1 MRIRAVCLPVAVVV
15 LLLSSSPFLRAQI
28 NRGVIEGTVTDPQGA
43 VVPDVGVTVTNV
55 DTAVTVPTKSNASG
69 YYRALDLV
77 PGKYKVHFEISGF
90 SSLDLTEIDV
100 PAGKVTKVDA
110 QLKIGETRQ
119 LVEVTAEIP
128 LVETGASNF
137 STSLDTRTVTEV
149 PLPGRDLTQL
159 TFLIPGVV
167 NVGGPPGSNFGFNSE
182 YGTFPDPTNAL
193 GSNLAVNGGQ
203 GGANAWYLDGNLNLS
218 SFAENLAVNPS
229 PDATQEF
236 QAITDAFAAEYS
248 RTGGAVFNVVLKSG
262 TNAFHGNVYEF
273 LRNDY
278 TNARNPFTS
287 IDEQG
292 NLIKDRQLRYNNFG
306 GTFGGPIIKNKTFF
320 FFSGDMT
327 RLHLSGNKVFTVPT
341 ARMRQGDF
349 GEDADVLSH
358 GIWDPYTTVGPDANG
373 LFQRQLFKNANGSL
387 ATSIPNNR
395 LDPTAMYFMNSF
407 PSPNYNDPLSGC
419 PMGKDG
425 YLICDNY
432 LGTVASS
439 QSPYNFSIKVDHQL
453 SEKSKL
459 FVEWLY
465 NPGQYRNYRVPWTGA
480 TFPQDEVGY
489 GSSYPVD
496 FKNQIIAIGNTYALS
511 PRLINEF
518 RVSFSRQY
526 LSTNPEAPYPDE
538 ITDQSNV
545 QQRLQANR
553 IPSDPF
559 FPVPHWGITGPGGS
573 NIRFGPQTWVNMR
586 TAAEAYTILDNVT
599 KIMGKHTLKTG
610 FIYRLEHTAYES
622 GFPTG
627 FGFGGELVQ
636 DPNTGLGAS
645 GLAQFMLGAVA
656 TGGRGSY
663 TGVMW
668 KPYERFRYWGFYVQD
683 DFRITPT
690 FTLNLGLRYDING
703 LYNTRHGPASN
714 FCLEC
719 PNDVTGLKG
728 KVIYQGDPEWP
739 GGGSDIAPPNWGN
752 IAPRFNFAWAV
763 NSKTVVRGGYD
774 VFYSNAFAG
783 VNSPGQSAANAPGW
797 NQEYDWQGSY
807 YPGQCAPFS
816 GQCVAFPLSDTTTD
830 KAGLTTP
837 PMPSTFPGANRDPLI
852 GIGLLQFFTP
862 PAHDPMVQSWN
873 LQVQRELPGN
883 MMVSVGYV
891 GSHGTH
897 LVGEQFRQ
905 FNYVHT
911 ADRLKY
917 RTAIDANIP
926 ITDVY
931 SGQTAAKLQEVYGS
945 AKLPRS
951 ILLKDYPFYGALSA
965 LQNNTAFDGTSIYH
979 GMNLRVEKRYSHG
992 LNFIGAYTFSKKII
1006 NASSGNT
1013 ASMLVD
1019 PIHWA
1024 KSGNLGGRGL
1034 NFGGGYFQDIDN
1046 KNADRAI
1053 AVDDI
1058 RHMFNMAV
1066 TYELPFGA
1074 GKPFLNKKGVAN
1086 TILGGWRLTNN
1097 FNAQSGLPLAVNCPA
1112 NEITSRCNLIG
1123 DPKFSGNRSKEE
1135 RIQQWLNPAAFEP
1148 AFGSDQNFWANYDPT
1163 DSRAWVFGTAGAR
1176 IPGIRSP
1183 GFWNLDTALAKQFR
1197 LTESRYFEFRWELF
1211 NALNH
1216 QNLGKVNTDWC
1227 LPPTADGTT
1236 DTVHQDGC
1244 VFGRIT
1250 NIQTD
1255 PRAMQFALKFY
1266 W

>member
-1 MRIRAVCLPVAVVV
+1 
-15 LLLSSSPFLRAQI
+15 
-28 NRGVIEGTVTDPQGA
+28 
-43 VVPDVGVTVTNV
+43 
-55 DTAVTVPTKSNASG
+55 
-69 YYRALDLV
+69 
-77 PGKYKVHFEISGF
+77 
-90 SSLDLTEIDV
+90 
-100 PAGKVTKVDA
+100 
-110 QLKIGETRQ
+110 
-119 LVEVTAEIP
+119 
-128 LVETGASNF
+128 
-137 STSLDTRTVTEV
+137 
-149 PLPGRDLTQL
+149 L
-159 TFLIPGVV
+159 TFLIPGIA

-193 GSNLAVNGGQ
+193 GSHIAVNGGQ
-203 GGANAWYLDGNLNLS
+203 AGANAWYLDGNLNLS
-218 SFAENLAVNPS
+218 GFAENLAVNPS

-236 QAITDAFAAEYS
+236 QAVTDAFAAEYS

-273 LRNDY
+273 LRNDA

-287 IDEQG
+287 IDSQG

-306 GTFGGPIIKNKTFF
+306 GTLGGPIIKNKTFF
-320 FFSGDMT
+320 FFSGDVT
-327 RLHLSGNKVFTVPT
+327 RLHLLGNKVFTVPT

-349 GEDADVLSH
+349 SEDADVLSH
-358 GIWDPYTTVGPDANG
+358 GIWDPYTTVGPDPNTG
-373 LFQRQLFKNANGSL
+373 LFQRQQFLNPNGSL

-439 QSPYNFSIKVDHQL
+439 QSPYNFSIKVDHQW
-453 SEKSKL
+453 SEKSKF

-480 TFPQDEVGY
+480 TFPQDDVGY

-496 FKNQIIAIGNTYALS
+496 FKNQIIAIGNTYAVS

-526 LSTNPEAPYPDE
+526 LSTNPEAPYPDD
-538 ITDQSNV
+538 ITDQTNV
-545 QQRLQANR
+545 KQRLTANR

-559 FPVPHWGITGPGGS
+559 FPVPHWEIGTPGGAE
-573 NIRFGPQTWVNMR
+573 IHFGPQTWVNMR
-586 TAAEAYTILDNVT
+586 TAAEAYTIIDNVT

-610 FIYRLEHTAYES
+610 FVYRLEHTAYES

-636 DPNTGLGAS
+636 DPNTNLGAS

-656 TGGRGSY
+656 SGGRGSY
-663 TGVMW
+663 TGLMW
-668 KPYERFRYWGFYVQD
+668 KPYERFRYWGFYLQD

-752 IAPRFNFAWAV
+752 IAPRLNFAWAL
-763 NSKTVVRGGYD
+763 NPKTIVRGGYD
-774 VFYSNAFAG
+774 IFYSNAFAG

-807 YPGQCAPFS
+807 YPDQCKPFS

-830 KAGLTTP
+830 KASLTTP
-837 PMPSTFPGANRDPLI
+837 AMPSTYPAANRDPLI

-862 PAHDPMVQSWN
+862 PDHDPMVQSWN
-873 LQVQRELPGN
+873 LQVERELPGN

-897 LVGEQFRQ
+897 LMGEQFRK

-911 ADRLKY
+911 NDRLQY

-931 SGQTAAKLQEVYGS
+931 SGQTAAKLQQVYGS
-945 AKLPRS
+945 AELPRS
-951 ILLKDYPFYGALSA
+951 LLLKDYPFYGALSS

-979 GMNLRVEKRYSHG
+979 GMNLRVQKRYSHG
-992 LNFIGAYTFSKKII
+992 LNFIGAYTFSKKIT
-1006 NASSGNT
+1006 NALTSNT
-1013 ASMLVD
+1013 ATMLVD

-1024 KSGNLGGRGL
+1024 RNGNLGGRGL
-1034 NFGGGYFQDIDN
+1034 NWAGGGGDSFQDFDN

-1053 AVDDI
+1053 AIDDI

-1066 TYELPFGA
+1066 TYELPFGE

-1086 TILGGWRLTNN
+1086 AILGGWHITNN
-1097 FNAQSGLPLAVNCPA
+1097 FNAQSGLPLAVGCPS
-1112 NEITSRCNLIG
+1112 NELTSRCNLIG
-1123 DPKFSGNRSKEE
+1123 DPKFKGGRSKEE

-1148 AFGSDQNFWANYDPT
+1148 AYGSDENFWANYDPT
-1163 DSRAWVFGTAGAR
+1163 DDRAWVFGTAGLR
-1176 IPGIRSP
+1176 LPGIRSP
-1183 GFWNLDTALAKQFR
+1183 GFWNLDTALSKQIR
-1197 LTESRYFEFRWELF
+1197 LTESRYFEFRWEMF

-1216 QNLGKVNTDWC
+1216 QNLGSVNTGWC
-1227 LPPTADGTT
+1227 LPPKADGTT
-1236 DTVHQDGC
+1236 DSVHQDGC
-1244 VFGRIT
+1244 QFGRIS